1 MCCSVGYNDG
11 HTLLAI
17 WDQASWLL
25 LCSTETHIWKNPVS
39 HFSPLPVLHKQ
50 NIGLRGW
57 FLGFFFFCTFYS
69 VNSVHVL
76 MQRRAESCQPN
87 QRISLGIMK
96 SYLLHFAV
104 YSYQHQVRGCISWSS
119 GFAFS
124 TKLSLGRTCAL
135 TCHTWCW
142 SMKELVGSGKVTEII
157 VKMPKVKGR
166 SFPAPKALWP

>member
-57 FLGFFFFCTFYS
+57 FLGFFYF
-69 VNSVHVL
+69 VL
-76 MQRRAESCQPN
+76 FTLSILFMFLCKEEQKVVSQTKEF
-87 QRISLGIMK
+87 
-96 SYLLHFAV
+96 LLA
-104 YSYQHQVRGCISWSS
+104 SWSLIFCIFQFTLTNTRS
-119 GFAFS
+119 VAAYIEVLGL
-124 TKLSLGRTCAL
+124 LSAQNYLWAEPVHWRVTLGAGAWRN
-135 TCHTWCW
+135 
-142 SMKELVGSGKVTEII
+142 
-157 VKMPKVKGR
+157 
-166 SFPAPKALWP
+166 

>member
-57 FLGFFFFCTFYS
+57 FLGGFFFLYFLLCQFCSCSYAKKSRKLSAKPKNFS
-69 VNSVHVL
+69 WHHEVL
-76 MQRRAESCQPN
+76 SSAFCSSLLPTPGPWLHILKFWVCFQHKI
-87 QRISLGIMK
+87 ISGQNLCTDVSHLVLEHEGISWKWK
-96 SYLLHFAV
+96 SY
-104 YSYQHQVRGCISWSS
+104 
-119 GFAFS
+119 
-124 TKLSLGRTCAL
+124 
-135 TCHTWCW
+135 
-142 SMKELVGSGKVTEII
+142 
-157 VKMPKVKGR
+157 
-166 SFPAPKALWP
+166 

>member
-11 HTLLAI
+11 HTLLAV

-57 FLGFFFFCTFYS
+57 FLGLFFFCTFYS

-87 QRISLGIMK
+87 QNFSWHHEVLSSAFCSSLLPTPGPWLHILKFWVCFQHKIISGQNLGTDVSHLVLEHEGISWKWK
-96 SYLLHFAV
+96 SY
-104 YSYQHQVRGCISWSS
+104 
-119 GFAFS
+119 
-124 TKLSLGRTCAL
+124 
-135 TCHTWCW
+135 
-142 SMKELVGSGKVTEII
+142 
-157 VKMPKVKGR
+157 
-166 SFPAPKALWP
+166 